1 VPAVIVAAAVV
12 PAAAAASPTVK
23 AVGLTQM
30 VVVVV
35 PDPKEVAAEGSR
47 PSAHPGPEVRPP

>member
-35 PDPKEVAAEGSR
+35 PDPKEVAAEGS
-47 PSAHPGPEVRPP
+47 PAVF